1 MPSEKLTAI
10 LRAKSPFSADEIA
23 TMSEAEGWR
32 WVYQNKPAQKDHS
45 HEICF
50 TGFTAT
56 EREEL
61 ATLAGHAGMTVKE
74 SVTTTLAYLCVG
86 ATPGPSKVEKAKR
99 QGVTFLNR
107 AQFLEL
113 LSDGVLPS

>member
-10 LRAKSPFSADEIA
+10 LRAKSPFSGDEIA
-23 TMSEAEGWR
+23 AMSEAEGWR
-32 WVYQNKPAQKDHS
+32 WVYQYKPVKTDHS

-50 TGFTAT
+50 TGFNAT
-56 EREEL
+56 ERVEL
-61 ATLAGHAGMTVKE
+61 ETLAGTVGMTVKE
-74 SVTTTLAYLCVG
+74 AVTKTLAYLCVG
-86 ATPGPSKVEKAKR
+86 DTPGPSKIEKGKR

-113 LSDGVLPS
+113 VSDGVLPL

>member
-1 MPSEKLTAI
+1 MPSEKLIAI
-10 LRAKSPFSADEIA
+10 LRAKSPFSTDEIA
-23 TMSEAEGWR
+23 AMSDAEGWR
-32 WVYQNKPAQKDHS
+32 WVYQNKPVKKDHL

-50 TGFTAT
+50 TGFTAS
-56 EREEL
+56 ERAGLE
-61 ATLAGHAGMTVKE
+61 TLAGSVGMTVKE

-86 ATPGPSKVEKAKR
+86 ATPGPSKIKR
-99 QGVTFLNR
+99 ARQQGVMFLNR